1 MQVLRFT
8 RSLSTLQWALA
19 FSVLLHAGL
28 LTVRFVDPQAFER
41 MFRSTA
47 LEVVLVN
54 AASDERAPEKPQA
67 IAQVTL
73 AGGGD
78 AKEEGRMATTPLPA
92 TPEAQGGDALVEE
105 RQRQVDALTRE
116 QEELLARVREQIAAM
131 PRPDPERL
139 AAGDEEAIAQEERL
153 KAALDLLGR
162 IEQRIDEENSRP
174 RKRYLSPATLGT
186 TYAAYYDAMRQAIEK
201 RGTERFPEAA
211 GRKLYGELVMGIL
224 INHDG
229 RVLEAHVEQSSGSRL
244 LDRQAESIVAS
255 AAPFGSFTPAMRKD
269 TDQFDVTALFKFTR
283 RGTLETELQADE
295 LIDSGAQ
302 LLDEA
307 Q

>member
-28 LTVRFVDPQAFER
+28 LTVRFVNPEAIER
-41 MFRSTA
+41 MFRSTE

-54 AASDERAPEKPQA
+54 AATNERPDKPQA
-67 IAQVTL
+67 IAQVSL

-78 AKEEGRMATTPLPA
+78 AKEEGRMTASPLPA
-92 TPEAQGGDALVEE
+92 SPESSAGEDLVEE
-105 RQRQVDALTRE
+105 RQQRVSELMQEQV
-116 QEELLARVREQIAAM
+116 ELLARVEASLAAL

-139 AAGDEEAIAQEERL
+139 AAGDEEAKAQEERL
-153 KAALDLLGR
+153 KAMLDLYATIKR
-162 IEQRIDEENSRP
+162 RIDEENSRP

-186 TYAAYYDAMRQAIEK
+186 TYAEYSDNMRQALET

-224 INHDG
+224 VNHDG
-229 RVLEAHVEQSSGSRL
+229 RVLEAHVEKSSGIRL
-244 LDRQAESIVAS
+244 LDRQAEAIVAS
-255 AAPFGSFTPAMRKD
+255 AAPFGEFTPAMKKD
-269 TDQFDVTALFKFTR
+269 TDQFDVTVLFKFTR
-283 RGTLETELQADE
+283 RGLETTLQSDE
-295 LIDSGAQ
+295 LIDNSERLLDGAQ
-302 LLDEA
+302 
-307 Q
+307 